1 MQGNISYYFPTREEA
16 ELLMKKGYLPF
27 DEALKSLQIF
37 FRKNGEDTDE
47 DAEFLC
53 KRVQFMLRIGETP
66 ESIIEMLE
74 EGFMGFEDVMENYKK
89 QNQFIKKL
97 MKVSEHTRMILF
109 RGHTPAEIDSSR
121 QPERNGKIIRF
132 PG

>member
-47 DAEFLC
+47 GAEFLC

-89 QNQFIKKL
+89 QMNYLYYNLSTNFSNHNSPPYMCL
-97 MKVSEHTRMILF
+97 HILHLDYIPIELF
-109 RGHTPAEIDSSR
+109 
-121 QPERNGKIIRF
+121 
-132 PG
+132 